1 MGAVVYAYRQTSC
14 TMITPADEFVR
25 VIIPFQR
32 LFSKPVFRHVQLLLM
47 GAVLA
52 PGKRTVSAV
61 LRILGLKEEKNFH
74 KYHRV
79 LSLVEWR
86 ALEAARILLKLLLA
100 CFLPAGPVIVGI
112 DETLERR
119 WGRRIA
125 QRGIYRDSVRS
136 SGSHFVKSS
145 GLRWMSVMLLVPISW
160 AKRVWALPFLTVL
173 APSER
178 YYRKLGKQH
187 KKLTDWARQMLL
199 QVKRWLPD
207 RAVIA
212 VGDSSYSVIDLLTA
226 LRGRV
231 TFITRLRL
239 DAALYGPAPAQ
250 KKGQKGRPPKKGN
263 RLPTLEQV
271 AQSPH
276 TQWQEVVFSEWYG
289 LSQKT
294 MLLATGTALW
304 YHSGKEA
311 LPIRWV
317 LLRDPEGKLKTTA
330 LLSTDESFT
339 ALRIVTLFVGRWAIE
354 VTLQE
359 VRAHLGVETQRQWST
374 KAIARTTPVLL
385 ALFSLVALLAD
396 HLQAKGKLI
405 VSTAAWYDKKQPTFS
420 DAIASVRSL
429 LWTGSSFSTSAA
441 ETDMIII
448 PRQQLLL
455 FQQALAWVA

>member
-1 MGAVVYAYRQTSC
+1 ML
-14 TMITPADEFVR
+14 TPSDELVR
-25 VIIPFQR
+25 VIIPFQK
-32 LFSKPVFRHVQLLLM
+32 LFSKPVFRHVQVLLM

-86 ALEAARILLKLLLA
+86 ALEAGRILLKVLLA
-100 CFLPAGPVIVGI
+100 CFLPVGPVVVGI

-119 WGRRIA
+119 WGRMIA

-178 YYRKLGKQH
+178 YYQRLGKQH

-207 RAVIA
+207 REVIA
-212 VGDSSYSVIDLLTA
+212 VADSSYAVIDLLAT
-226 LRGRV
+226 LKGRV

-239 DAALYGPAPAQ
+239 DAALYEPAPAQ
-250 KKGQKGRPPKKGN
+250 KKGQKGRPAKKGN
-263 RLPTLEQV
+263 RLPTLEQL

-289 LSQKT
+289 QNQKT

-317 LLRDPEGKLKTTA
+317 LLRDPAGKLKTTA
-330 LLSTDESFT
+330 LLCTDESFT
-339 ALRIVTLFVGRWAIE
+339 AFQIVTLFVRRWAIE

-359 VRAHLGVETQRQWST
+359 VRAHLGVETQRQWSH

-385 ALFSLVALLAD
+385 ALFSLVTLLAD
-396 HLQAKGKLI
+396 RLHAKGKLL
-405 VSTAAWYDKKQPTFS
+405 VSTAAWYDKQRPTFS

-429 LWTGSSFSTSAA
+429 LWTGSSFSMSAA
-441 ETDMIII
+441 ETDMIKI

>member
-1 MGAVVYAYRQTSC
+1 
-14 TMITPADEFVR
+14 MITPADEFAR
-25 VIIPFQR
+25 VIIPFEK

-61 LRILGLKEEKNFH
+61 LRVLGLKQEKNFH

-100 CFLPAGPVIVGI
+100 SFLPVGPVIVGI

-178 YYRKLGKQH
+178 YYQRLGKQH

-207 RAVIA
+207 REVIA
-212 VGDSSYSVIDLLTA
+212 VGDSSYSVIDLLAA
-226 LRGRV
+226 LKGKV

-239 DAALYGPAPAQ
+239 DAALYEPIPGQ
-250 KKGQKGRPPKKGN
+250 NKRQKGRPAKKGN
-263 RLPTLEQV
+263 RLPTLEQL
-271 AQSPH
+271 AQLPTTH
-276 TQWQEVVFSEWYG
+276 WQEVMFSEWYG
-289 LSQKT
+289 QNQKT

-304 YHSGKEA
+304 YHSGKPA

-317 LLRDPEGKLKTTA
+317 LLRDPEGKLNTTA

-339 ALRIVTLFVGRWAIE
+339 ALYIVTLFVRRWAIE
-354 VTLQE
+354 VTFQE
-359 VRAHLGVETQRQWST
+359 VRAHLGVETQRQWSPM
-374 KAIARTTPVLL
+374 AIARATPVLL

-396 HLQAKGKLI
+396 RLQAKGKLL
-405 VSTAAWYDKKQPTFS
+405 VSTAAWYDKQRPTFS
-420 DAIASVRSL
+420 DAIASVRHL
-429 LWTGSSFSTSAA
+429 LWIHSSFSMSTP
-441 ETDMIII
+441 EDDMVKM

-455 FQQALAWVA
+455 LQQVIVWAA

>member
-1 MGAVVYAYRQTSC
+1 MF
-14 TMITPADEFVR
+14 TPADEFLR
-25 VIIPFQR
+25 VILPFQR
-32 LFSKPVFRHVQLLLM
+32 LFSKPVFRHVQLLLA

-79 LSLVEWR
+79 LGLVEWS
-86 ALEAARILLKLLLA
+86 ALEAAHILLKLLLA

-119 WGRRIA
+119 WGRMIA

-145 GLRWMSVMLLVPISW
+145 GLRWMSMMLLVPVGW

-178 YYRKLGKQH
+178 YYQRLGKQH

-199 QVKRWLPD
+199 QVKRWLPE
-207 RAVIA
+207 REVIA
-212 VGDSSYSVIDLLTA
+212 VGDSSYSVIDLLAA
-226 LRGRV
+226 LEGKV
-231 TFITRLRL
+231 SFITRLRV
-239 DAALYGPAPAQ
+239 DAALYEPVPTRKA
-250 KKGQKGRPPKKGN
+250 GQLGRTRKKGN
-263 RLPTLEQV
+263 RLPTLKQLAVSTTTE
-271 AQSPH
+271 
-276 TQWQEVVFSEWYG
+276 WQEVVFSEWYG
-289 LSQKT
+289 QNQKT

-304 YHSGKEA
+304 YHSGKPA

-317 LLRDPEGKLKTTA
+317 LLRDPEGKLDITA
-330 LLSTDESFT
+330 LLCTNQQFD
-339 ALRIVTLFVGRWAIE
+339 ALQIVTLFVRRWAIE

-359 VRAHLGVETQRQWST
+359 VRAHLGVETQRQWSH

-385 ALFSLVALLAD
+385 ALFSLVTLLAD
-396 HLQAKGKLI
+396 RLQTNGKLL
-405 VSTAAWYDKKQPTFS
+405 VGTAAWYNKQRPTFS
-420 DAIASVRSL
+420 DAIASVRHL
-429 LWTGSSFSTSAA
+429 LWSGSSFSMSAT
-441 ETDMIII
+441 EDDMIKI

-455 FQQALAWVA
+455 FQQVLAWAA

>member
-1 MGAVVYAYRQTSC
+1 ML
-14 TMITPADEFVR
+14 TPADEFVR
-25 VIIPFQR
+25 VIIPFQK

-86 ALEAARILLKLLLA
+86 ALEAGRILLKLLLA
-100 CFLPAGPVIVGI
+100 CFLPVGPVIVGI

-145 GLRWMSVMLLVPISW
+145 GLRWMSVMLLVPVSW

-178 YYRKLGKQH
+178 YYQRLGKQH

-207 RAVIA
+207 REVIA
-212 VGDSSYSVIDLLTA
+212 LGDSSYSVIDLLA
-226 LRGRV
+226 GLQGRV
-231 TFITRLRL
+231 TCITRLRL
-239 DAALYGPAPAQ
+239 DAALYQPAPAG
-250 KKGQKGRPPKKGN
+250 KDGQVGRPPKKGK

-271 AQSPH
+271 EASTA
-276 TQWQEVVFSEWYG
+276 TQWQEVIFSEWYG
-289 LSQKT
+289 QNQKT

-304 YHSGKEA
+304 YHSGKPPVA
-311 LPIRWV
+311 LRWV

-330 LLSTDESFT
+330 LLCTDESFT
-339 ALRIVTLFVGRWAIE
+339 ALEIVTLFVRRWAIE
-354 VTLQE
+354 VTFQE
-359 VRAHLGVETQRQWST
+359 VRAHLGVETQRQWSK

-385 ALFSLVALLAD
+385 GLFSLVTLLAD
-396 HLQAKGKLI
+396 QLQKRGKLI
-405 VSTAAWYDKKQPTFS
+405 VSRAAWYDKQQPTFS

-429 LWTGSSFSTSAA
+429 LWTGSGFSTSAA
-441 ETDMIII
+441 ETHMIKI

-455 FQQALAWVA
+455 FQQALACVP

>member
-1 MGAVVYAYRQTSC
+1 MF
-14 TMITPADEFVR
+14 TPADEFLR
-25 VIIPFQR
+25 VILPFQR
-32 LFSKPVFRHVQLLLM
+32 LFSKPVFRHVQLLLA

-79 LSLVEWR
+79 LGLVEWS
-86 ALEAARILLKLLLA
+86 ALEAAHILLKLLLA

-119 WGRRIA
+119 WGRMIA

-145 GLRWMSVMLLVPISW
+145 GLRWMSMMLLVPVGW

-178 YYRKLGKQH
+178 YYQRLGKQH

-199 QVKRWLPD
+199 QVKRWLPE
-207 RAVIA
+207 REVIA
-212 VGDSSYSVIDLLTA
+212 VGDSSYSVIDLLAA
-226 LRGRV
+226 LEGKV
-231 TFITRLRL
+231 SFITRLRV
-239 DAALYGPAPAQ
+239 DAALYQPVPTRKA
-250 KKGQKGRPPKKGN
+250 GQLGRTRKKGN
-263 RLPTLEQV
+263 RLPTLKQLAVSTTTE
-271 AQSPH
+271 
-276 TQWQEVVFSEWYG
+276 WQEVVFSEWYG
-289 LSQKT
+289 QNQKT

-304 YHSGKEA
+304 YHSGKPA

-317 LLRDPEGKLKTTA
+317 LLRDPEGKLDITA
-330 LLSTDESFT
+330 LLCTNQQFD
-339 ALRIVTLFVGRWAIE
+339 ALQIVTLFVRRWAIE

-359 VRAHLGVETQRQWST
+359 VRAHLGVETQRQWSH

-385 ALFSLVALLAD
+385 ALFSLVTLLAD
-396 HLQAKGKLI
+396 RLQTNGKLL
-405 VSTAAWYDKKQPTFS
+405 VGTAAWYNKQRPTFS
-420 DAIASVRSL
+420 DAIASVRHL
-429 LWTGSSFSTSAA
+429 LWSGSSFSMSAT
-441 ETDMIII
+441 EDDMIKI

-455 FQQALAWVA
+455 FQQVLAWAA

>member
-1 MGAVVYAYRQTSC
+1 MVYTYRQTSC
-14 TMITPADEFVR
+14 TMITPAAEFLR
-25 VIIPFQR
+25 VIIPFRR
-32 LFSKPVFRHVQLLLM
+32 LFSKPVFGHVQLLLM

-61 LRILGLKEEKNFH
+61 LRILGLKEEKRFH

-79 LSLVEWR
+79 LSLVEWS

-100 CFLPAGPVIVGI
+100 CFLPAGPVVVGI

-119 WGRRIA
+119 WGRMIA

-178 YYRKLGKQH
+178 YYQKVGKQH

-207 RAVIA
+207 REVIA
-212 VGDSSYSVIDLLTA
+212 VGDGSYSVLDLLTA
-226 LRGRV
+226 LQGRV
-231 TFITRLRL
+231 SFITRLRL
-239 DAALYGPAPAQ
+239 DAALYEPVADRKA
-250 KKGQKGRPPKKGN
+250 GQMGRPAKKGN

-276 TQWQEVVFSEWYG
+276 TKWQEVVFSEWYG

-304 YHSGKEA
+304 YHAGKAA
-311 LPIRWV
+311 LPMRWV

-330 LLSTDESFT
+330 LLSTNESFT
-339 ALRIVTLFVGRWAIE
+339 ALQIVTLFVRRWAIE

-359 VRAHLGVETQRQWST
+359 VRAHLGVETQRQWSP
-374 KAIARTTPVLL
+374 KAITRTTPVLL

-429 LWTGSSFSTSAA
+429 LWTDSSFSMSAA
-441 ETDMIII
+441 ETDMIKI